1 MFSGQIVATML
12 MKNTISI
19 AIIMVSGFKPSY
31 DYDLHN
37 HLLSNES
44 DTIVQ
49 IANRNSK
56 IKTSILTLS

>member
-44 DTIVQ
+44 DTI
-49 IANRNSK
+49 NCTNSK
-56 IKTSILTLS
+56 